1 MFGGGGIFR
10 DECPGLGLRSEPFLV
25 SKVAVSFARRIPA
38 RSQADVRYNAAISSG
53 GGGGRLAVR
62 TRSHAR
68 VMQSPQ
74 FMQETS
80 HQLLTIITSTAAVS
94 SAHDNDHISM
104 RFTSPF
110 LTRAARRTTSL
121 YVRRLMIDAP
131 PSWLSAGKVRIT
143 ETRT

>member
-1 MFGGGGIFR
+1 LFGGGIFR
-10 DECPGLGLRSEPFLV
+10 DECPGLGLRSLPFLV

-38 RSQADVRYNAAISSG
+38 RSQADVRYNAAISGG

-80 HQLLTIITSTAAVS
+80 HPAAIKSILKCGHYTDIYSQKKTV
-94 SAHDNDHISM
+94 H
-104 RFTSPF
+104 
-110 LTRAARRTTSL
+110 
-121 YVRRLMIDAP
+121 VE
-131 PSWLSAGKVRIT
+131 V
-143 ETRT
+143 